1 MVVAVENLNK
11 HLQLLLL
18 QLGRP
23 EEAAKIKLP
32 SGKVISG
39 KVFIDH
45 GSHLPTDRS
54 HSGSAGLPMVPEESE
69 EVCERT
75 RWEVPRDF
83 GEQIFGSCCFLVP
96 WLNAAYMAE
105 EVVSHVCYPGFG
117 GKPTY
122 LRQTFPLCAVESAES
137 LLRFVVDM
145 LKVAISSPTMV
156 DFLLSVILCRLQA
169 NNVLEHHNPLQ
180 WVPRFASTSDIRMPL
195 FTGD

>member
-54 HSGSAGLPMVPEESE
+54 HS
-69 EVCERT
+69 
-75 RWEVPRDF
+75 
-83 GEQIFGSCCFLVP
+83 
-96 WLNAAYMAE
+96 
-105 EVVSHVCYPGFG
+105 
-117 GKPTY
+117 
-122 LRQTFPLCAVESAES
+122 
-137 LLRFVVDM
+137 
-145 LKVAISSPTMV
+145 
-156 DFLLSVILCRLQA
+156 
-169 NNVLEHHNPLQ
+169 
-180 WVPRFASTSDIRMPL
+180 
-195 FTGD
+195 